1 MTSLIVAKRYA
12 KALLEIGREDG
23 NFEQYG
29 RELEEVAELFSESS
43 ELEAVLSNPAFEL
56 ENRTQILVSLLAK
69 LGVSPLAL
77 NFFRLLLD
85 RGRIAYVRD
94 IQKVYASLLD
104 QERGITRVDI
114 SSAVALKDEEVT
126 KLAAVL
132 REVAGKEVEIALKED
147 PGLIGGVVAR
157 IGDLV
162 LDGSVKTQL
171 ASLKETLKRG
181 EYS

>member
-1 MTSLIVAKRYA
+1 M
-12 KALLEIGREDG
+12 
-23 NFEQYG
+23 
-29 RELEEVAELFSESS
+29 
-43 ELEAVLSNPAFEL
+43 EAVLANPAFEL
-56 ENRTQILVSLLAK
+56 EDRTKILSSLLAK
-69 LGVSPLAL
+69 MGISPMAL

-85 RGRIAYVRD
+85 RGRISYVRD
-94 IQKVYASLLD
+94 IQKVYAELLD
-104 QERGITRVDI
+104 VDKGITRVDI
-114 SSAVALKDEEVT
+114 SSAIALQDEEVA
-126 KLAAVL
+126 KLAEVL
-132 REVAGKEVEIALKED
+132 KGVAGKKVDIQLKED